1 MRSSGLQL
9 HQGRFRL
16 DIRKSFFSERAVK
29 RWHRLPREVG
39 ESPCQEAFKK
49 CADLALK
56 DVVSGHGGDG
66 LTVGL
71 DDLQGLLQL

>member
-1 MRSSGLQL
+1 ML
-9 HQGRFRL
+9 HRRFGL
-16 DIRKSFFSERAVK
+16 DIRKNFFSERAVK

-39 ESPCQEAFKK
+39 ESPCQEVFKK

-66 LTVGL
+66 LTDRIGDINGL
-71 DDLQGLLQL
+71 FQPL

>member
-1 MRSSGLQL
+1 MLQR
-9 HQGRFRL
+9 RFRL

-29 RWHRLPREVG
+29 QWHRLPKEVG
-39 ESPCQEAFKK
+39 ESPCQEVFKK

-66 LTVGL
+66 LTDRMGDINGL
-71 DDLQGLLQL
+71 FQPL